1 LTRNRGVVSHNL
13 EALTTM
19 QSDDES
25 DCVLVA
31 DACESRKRRNADPP
45 SKPPRKK
52 KARADGTAAIEE
64 QLVRETV
71 RAYTDLAHDIRE
83 RMVKK
88 GGFGDGD
95 SLLDI
100 AFKRF
105 MHKTE

>member
-1 LTRNRGVVSHNL
+1 
-13 EALTTM
+13 M

-25 DCVLVA
+25 DCVLV
-31 DACESRKRRNADPP
+31 ACESRKRRNADPP
-45 SKPPRKK
+45 SKPPRK

-83 RMVKK
+83 RMVQK